1 MSEGM
6 DNLLLEHLRHIRG
19 RVNQIADDVT
29 DVKLRMTFV
38 EQGMGLINREIRFAD
53 EVDARR

>member
-1 MSEGM
+1 M
-6 DNLLLEHLRHIRG
+6 LLEHLRHIRG

-29 DVKLRMTFV
+29 DLKLRMTSV